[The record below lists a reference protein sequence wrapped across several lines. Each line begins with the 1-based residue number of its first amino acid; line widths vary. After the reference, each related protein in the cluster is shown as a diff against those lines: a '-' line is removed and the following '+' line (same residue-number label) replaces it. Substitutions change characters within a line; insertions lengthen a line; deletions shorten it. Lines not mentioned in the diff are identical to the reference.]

1 MAFDHLTRA
10 LTGSEVMAYPLNDG
24 EFVLDVDACD
34 TVIGAILSQVQD
46 GEEKVVA
53 YAGRILNK
61 AGCNYCV
68 TD

>member
-1 MAFDHLTRA
+1 
-10 LTGSEVMAYPLNDG
+10 MAYPLNDG